1 LNIFLRDLSAELSVL
16 CSKKETMDLVNLQ
29 NDNIEFFLKKADIV
43 RETADQIMKDFGMF
57 GIEITFSGNTETA
70 YQELHEQL
78 INQISVYLD
87 RDYSRLM
94 AVLYQV
100 DITEKE
106 IAKAH
111 RELPH
116 YNDLEVLAHQVIFRD
131 LKKVLFRRYYK
142 SQSE

>member
-1 LNIFLRDLSAELSVL
+1 
-16 CSKKETMDLVNLQ
+16 MDLVNLQ
-29 NDNIEFFLKKADIV
+29 NNNIEFFLNKEDVIL
-43 RETADQIMKDFGMF
+43 ETAQQIMKDFGMF
-57 GIEITFSGNTETA
+57 GIEITFSGNVENA
-70 YQELHEQL
+70 YHELHEQL

-100 DITEKE
+100 DITEHE
-106 IAKAH
+106 IAKAT

-116 YNDLEVLAHQVIFRD
+116 YNDLEILAHQVIFRD

-142 SQSE
+142 TQSGIE

>member
-1 LNIFLRDLSAELSVL
+1 
-16 CSKKETMDLVNLQ
+16 MDLVNLQ
-29 NDNIEFFLKKADIV
+29 NNNIEFFLNKADIV

-111 RELPH
+111 HELPH
-116 YNDLEVLAHQVIFRD
+116 YNDLEVLAHQVIFRE
-131 LKKVLFRRYYK
+131 LKKVLYRRYYK
-142 SQSE
+142 QQSK

>member
-1 LNIFLRDLSAELSVL
+1 MELPDIQNTNLASFLNKAE
-16 CSKKETMDLVNLQ
+16 
-29 NDNIEFFLKKADIV
+29 IV
-43 RETADQIMKDFGMF
+43 QDTAAQIMKDFGMF
-57 GIEITFSGNTETA
+57 GIEITFSGHTETA

-100 DITEKE
+100 DITEHE

-116 YNDLEVLAHQVIFRD
+116 YTDLEVLAHQVIFRD

>member
-1 LNIFLRDLSAELSVL
+1 MNLPD
-16 CSKKETMDLVNLQ
+16 LQ
-29 NDNIEFFLKKADIV
+29 NNNLDSFLNKADIIQ
-43 RETADQIMKDFGMF
+43 ETADQIMKDFGMF
-57 GIEITFSGNTETA
+57 GIEITFSGNIENA
-70 YQELHEQL
+70 YHELHEQL

-100 DITEKE
+100 DITDRE
-106 IAKAH
+106 IAKAT

-116 YNDLEVLAHQVIFRD
+116 YNQIEVLAHQVIFRD

-142 SQSE
+142 TQ

>member
-1 LNIFLRDLSAELSVL
+1 
-16 CSKKETMDLVNLQ
+16 
-29 NDNIEFFLKKADIV
+29 
-43 RETADQIMKDFGMF
+43 MKDFGMF
-57 GIEITFSGNTETA
+57 GIEITFSGNVENA
-70 YQELHEQL
+70 YHELHEQL

-111 RELPH
+111 IELPH

-131 LKKVLFRRYYK
+131 LKKVLYRRYYK
-142 SQSE
+142 SKSEE

>member
-1 LNIFLRDLSAELSVL
+1 
-16 CSKKETMDLVNLQ
+16 MNLPNVQ
-29 NDNIEFFLKKADIV
+29 NNNLEFFLNKEDIV
-43 RETADQIMKDFGMF
+43 METAQQIMKDFGMF
-57 GIEITFSGNTETA
+57 GIEITFSGNVEKA
-70 YQELHEQL
+70 YHELHEQL

-87 RDYSRLM
+87 KDYSRLM

-100 DITEKE
+100 DITEQE

-131 LKKVLFRRYYK
+131 LKKVLYRKYYK
-142 SQSE
+142 SKSE

>member
-1 LNIFLRDLSAELSVL
+1 LDDKNIGMNLPD
-16 CSKKETMDLVNLQ
+16 LQ
-29 NDNIEFFLKKADIV
+29 NDNIANFLNKEDVI
-43 RETADQIMKDFGMF
+43 RETAEQIMKDFGMF
-57 GIEITFSGNTETA
+57 GIEITFSGKVENA
-70 YQELHEQL
+70 YHELHEQL

-87 RDYSRLM
+87 KDYSRLM

-100 DITEKE
+100 DITERE
-106 IAKAH
+106 IAKAS

-142 SQSE
+142 TKLDLG

>member
-1 LNIFLRDLSAELSVL
+1 MNLP
-16 CSKKETMDLVNLQ
+16 NLQ
-29 NDNIEFFLKKADIV
+29 NNNIEFFLNKADIV

-57 GIEITFSGNTETA
+57 GIEITFSGDVEHA
-70 YQELHEQL
+70 YHELHEQL

-100 DITEKE
+100 DITEHE

-142 SQSE
+142 AQP

>member
-1 LNIFLRDLSAELSVL
+1 LNIFLRYLSAELSVL

>member
-1 LNIFLRDLSAELSVL
+1 MELA
-16 CSKKETMDLVNLQ
+16 NLQ
-29 NDNIEFFLKKADIV
+29 NTNIEFFLNKADIV

-70 YQELHEQL
+70 YQELHKQL

-87 RDYSRLM
+87 RDYGRLM
-94 AVLYQV
+94 SVLYQV

-111 RELPH
+111 QDLPH
-116 YNDLEVLAHQVIFRD
+116 YNDLEILAHQVIFRD

-142 SQSE
+142 A

>member
-1 LNIFLRDLSAELSVL
+1 MHLP
-16 CSKKETMDLVNLQ
+16 NLQ
-29 NDNIEFFLKKADIV
+29 NSNIGNFLNKEDIIL
-43 RETADQIMKDFGMF
+43 ETAQQIMKDFGMF
-57 GIEITFSGNTETA
+57 GIEISFSGNVENA
-70 YQELHEQL
+70 YHELHEQL
-78 INQISVYLD
+78 INQISVYLEK
-87 RDYSRLM
+87 DYSRLM

-100 DITEKE
+100 DITEHE

-142 SQSE
+142 SKPEYD